1 MGKHTTPRRLALA
14 KTPVYDHEM
23 QRIPWSKV
31 DAIEGVLV
39 YTLNFTDG
47 AVYAGISKDLRHRVS
62 VHKSKPSN
70 RAVHVR
76 LANQG
81 LAYIQVLTV
90 CPTHQEAHPQ
100 ELRVIRNLQDNRRN
114 VLNMMVALSPPGY
127 AKQSGIA
134 TEDMTF
140 KCRICKEVKNA
151 TEFYRDRSRSCGRA
165 SKCKICA
172 NRASQILVTAKRLG
186 IDSPSV
192 FQLFRENP
200 NLTYKTFPWELFGN
214 YNG

>member
-1 MGKHTTPRRLALA
+1 MGKHTTPRRLDLVN
-14 KTPVYDHEM
+14 TPVYDHEM

-31 DAIEGVLV
+31 DEGVLV

-47 AVYAGISKDLRHRVS
+47 AVYVGISKDLRHRVS
-62 VHKSKPSN
+62 AHKSKPSN
-70 RAVHVR
+70 RAVYNR
-76 LANQG
+76 LATQG
-81 LAYIQVLTV
+81 LAYIQMLAV
-90 CPTHQEAHPQ
+90 CPSRRDAHKQ
-100 ELRVIRNLQDNRRN
+100 ELRVIRNLRDNRRN
-114 VLNMMVALSPPGY
+114 VLNMMVSLSPSGY

-134 TEDMTF
+134 TEDRTF

-151 TEFYRDRSRSCGRA
+151 TEFYRDRSRSCGRG

-172 NRASQILVTAKRLG
+172 NRVSQILVTAKRLG

-200 NLTYKTFPWELFGN
+200 NLTYKTFPWELFK
-214 YNG
+214 